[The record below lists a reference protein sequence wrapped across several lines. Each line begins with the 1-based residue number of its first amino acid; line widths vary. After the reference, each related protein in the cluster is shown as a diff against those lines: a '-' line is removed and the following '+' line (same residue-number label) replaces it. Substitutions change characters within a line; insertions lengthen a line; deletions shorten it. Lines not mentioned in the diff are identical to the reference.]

1 MNFDLTE
8 EQLALREAATGL
20 ARARFTEKA
29 FKRDGFAW
37 DSVKILSNN
46 GFTGITI
53 SKSNGGQGGTLMDA
67 VLVME
72 AVSKV
77 CPHSGDAVQ
86 ATNFGAIRQVAEFGS
101 ESLKNELLPRLLSG
115 DGLISAGMSEPE
127 AGSALT
133 SLRTTATYDG
143 DEVIVNGQKLWGSHG
158 PEITH
163 SLVWCRFGPRV
174 RDIGCI
180 VVPVDTPGFSRG
192 KPEKYMSGESHCTLH
207 FDDVRVP
214 RGNVLVDSDGLGRMF
229 KIFGVERL
237 GNATRALALAES
249 AFERAVDHAKT
260 REQFGRPL
268 CEFQGLQWRFADMRM
283 KLDAARLLIYR
294 AVSNADAGAP
304 NSTEASIAKCF
315 TNEIAVEVADASLQI
330 FGAMGYSTQAPMEYL
345 VRRTR
350 GWKIAGGSVEMLRN
364 KIAEDI
370 FERRFDQRPQVG
382 AD

>member
-1 MNFDLTE
+1 MNFDLTD

-20 ARARFTEKA
+20 AKARFAEKA
-29 FKRDGFAW
+29 FRREGFAW
-37 DSVKILSNN
+37 DSLKVLAEN

-53 SKSNGGQGGTLMDA
+53 SRANGGQGGTLMDA
-67 VLVME
+67 VIVME

-86 ATNFGAIRQVAEFGS
+86 ATNFGAIRQLAEFGS
-101 ESLKNELLPRLLSG
+101 EPLKDALLPRLLAG

-133 SLRTTATYDG
+133 SLRTSATYDG
-143 DEVIVNGQKLWGSHG
+143 DHVVINGQKLWGSHG

-163 SLVWCRFGPRV
+163 SLVWCRFGPKT
-174 RDIGCI
+174 RDIGCV

-192 KPEKYMSGESHCTLH
+192 LPETYMSGESHCTLH

-214 RGNVLVDSDGLGRMF
+214 RENVLVDQDGLGRMF
-229 KIFGVERL
+229 KIFGVERV

-249 AFERAVDHAKT
+249 AFDRAVEHAKT

-268 CEFQGLQWRFADMRM
+268 CDFQGLQWRFADMRM

-294 AVSNADAGAP
+294 AVTNADAGAP
-304 NSTEASIAKCF
+304 NAMEASMAKCF
-315 TNEIAVEVADASLQI
+315 TNEIAFEVADASLQV
-330 FGAMGYSTQAPMEYL
+330 FGAMGYSTQTPMEYF

-350 GWKIAGGSVEMLRN
+350 GWKIAGGTVEMLKN
-364 KIAEDI
+364 KIAEGI
-370 FERRFDQRPQVG
+370 FQRRFDQRPPAG
-382 AD
+382 GG